1 MRPSDGPA
9 KRRRRSVAMASGS
22 DAAAQASQLVLLE
35 SNFAC
40 MPSVVLEGRRV
51 VNNLQ
56 RSGSLFLVK
65 NIFSFLMALFSISFM
80 IEYPLEP
87 SQISLISM
95 FTIGVPGFLLAL
107 EPNKN
112 IIKGHFITNVLLTAL
127 PAGLTDFVIV
137 GAIVVF
143 GQVFEVDPT
152 DISTAATLLLAVV
165 GFMILYRVSRPMN
178 ALRWTVFLGV
188 IAGMLLCICFIPG
201 LFAITSVS
209 LKCGMLLG
217 VFALATEPVL
227 RYTCRFVEW
236 VETTFSNMRR
246 QHRKKKTRPAR
257 RKIRRIE

>member
-1 MRPSDGPA
+1 
-9 KRRRRSVAMASGS
+9 
-22 DAAAQASQLVLLE
+22 
-35 SNFAC
+35 
-40 MPSVVLEGRRV
+40 
-51 VNNLQ
+51 
-56 RSGSLFLVK
+56 
-65 NIFSFLMALFSISFM
+65 MALFSISFM

-165 GFMILYRVSRPMN
+165 GFMILYRVSRP
-178 ALRWTVFLGV
+178 
-188 IAGMLLCICFIPG
+188 
-201 LFAITSVS
+201 
-209 LKCGMLLG
+209 
-217 VFALATEPVL
+217 
-227 RYTCRFVEW
+227 
-236 VETTFSNMRR
+236 
-246 QHRKKKTRPAR
+246 
-257 RKIRRIE
+257 